1 MEQSG
6 SKARTRN
13 RLIMAAVLIA
23 VAVVGFTAYQRFAD
37 WRTRSALLAEWPDNL
52 TKHPDL
58 VRYGVALGQPAYA
71 ENCAS
76 CHGMDMRGDSA
87 RGAPNLADTTWLY
100 DQGQVSDIE
109 RTILYGIR
117 SGHMK
122 TRNVT
127 DMPALGQIKQLTP
140 EDVKDVTAYTLSLQT
155 KQGDPEILKRGASIF
170 QDKGVCYDCH
180 NPDGIG
186 NPDYGT
192 PNLTDADTLFGNDPA
207 SIYRSVYDGRHGLC
221 PAFIGAVDFATI
233 RGIALY
239 VYEKSHPTTG
249 TAALTRGRNPG

>member
-1 MEQSG
+1 MENSR
-6 SKARTRN
+6 SRN
-13 RLIMAAVLIA
+13 RRRGGLIA
-23 VAVVGFTAYQRFAD
+23 VAVLAVLAGLAFVGYQRLED
-37 WRTRSALLAEWPDNL
+37 WRTRNALLAQWPDEVM
-52 TKHPDL
+52 KRPDL
-58 VRYGVALGQPAYA
+58 VRYGVALGEPAYA

-76 CHGMDMRGDSA
+76 CHGMDMRGDKS
-87 RGAPNLADTTWLY
+87 RGAPNLADATWLY

-140 EDVKDVTAYTLSLQT
+140 DDVKDVTAYTLSLQT
-155 KQGDPEILKRGASIF
+155 KQGDPEVLKRGQAIYM
-170 QDKGVCYDCH
+170 DKGVCYDCH
-180 NPDGIG
+180 SPDGIG

-192 PNLTDADTLFGNDPA
+192 PNLTDADSLFGNDA
-207 SIYRSVYDGRHGLC
+207 DSTYRSIYDGRHGRC
-221 PAFIGAVDFATI
+221 PGWIGALDFATI
-233 RGIALY
+233 RGLALY

-249 TAALTRGRNPG
+249 TAALTRAKAPG